1 VPFVTQPAQ
10 PNLTMTTHS
19 GPIHSHPLARLV
31 FWVGFR
37 VENVLAS
44 MAVVGI
50 ACAAVTAAL
59 LPATRLQAADR
70 YYDVDPLTAPIDG
83 GTANWSDANWKA
95 TADATAG
102 GSWTV
107 NDSAFFQAIVGSPPT
122 TTITLAGTE
131 TATAV
136 TFDGAGYTLA
146 GGTLGLAGTGGGNWI
161 TMNADGAIASAL
173 SVMRFKGSAEA
184 TISGG
189 GALGGNRIVLG
200 DGGGTTV
207 TVRQTAGAITTSD
220 YLMIGGNKVADSRGH
235 YIMDGGSLQV
245 SSGAYFGWGHAMSSG
260 TFTQNGGTVTIGG
273 QGLQLGIEGGSGTY
287 ILNSG
292 TLDSYF
298 GQLAT
303 TGGFTFGGD
312 GTFKVAG
319 GFTTQSGV
327 TTTIASGATAKIDTA
342 SQTVTW
348 SNELSGPQAAGL
360 TKSGFGTLILNGN
373 FTGNTTVER
382 GLLRVSNAT
391 SLGTGTV
398 TIPDVP
404 LGTLASSGGAID
416 LNGFSFNNDF
426 FIGDRSS
433 GPADI
438 GALHNSAAGTTSVLS
453 GNVHIGGENYG
464 GGAGNTVFQG
474 VVSGGK
480 VTHYAVY
487 KQGTGTWSF
496 TNEANTFEGFWYQ
509 IGGTTEV
516 TKLANINE
524 ASSLGR
530 PTTSTNNQVR
540 FGLNGNG
547 GGRILYTGSA
557 ASTSDRAF
565 VLQGDKAAD
574 SNRIDAS
581 GSVAAATLTL
591 TGNVTTAGSG
601 WNFALGGTN
610 AGVNVYAGSIGNG
623 TNLALLKDGP
633 TTWRLTGSNT
643 FTGATTVAGGV
654 LSLGAPGALAGGGNL
669 VFTGGTLQFTAG
681 NTVDYGARIKNST
694 SAIAI
699 DTNGQSVTLAGGID
713 ASNAGGL
720 TKSGA
725 GTLVL
730 GGTNSYTA
738 TTTVAAG
745 RLAVNGSLA
754 GGVTVQSGAN
764 LGGSGSIGGTI
775 GGAGTVNPGNS
786 PGILTAAAVDPSAGT
801 DFVFEFSGTAPTY
814 GNASA
819 SVNDVLRLTGS
830 TPFTSAL
837 SSANTKTLFLN
848 FTKAELTVGTGSIL
862 SLEGGFFTDL
872 QTDFTSLLN
881 NQTWNNA
888 GFQVYVR
895 GNGLGTDNFLDGVGY
910 YNWRNPAMF
919 GWDQSLFLSTVPRT
933 ADFGSGNV
941 EGQAMLLTIAVPEPS
956 TWALALAGLAC
967 GGWALRRRTGRTGAE
982 IH

>member
-1 VPFVTQPAQ
+1 MPQQTTITSFNSRFRAAWVIAVAMLLFVLRA
-10 PNLTMTTHS
+10 S
-19 GPIHSHPLARLV
+19 G
-31 FWVGFR
+31 
-37 VENVLAS
+37 
-44 MAVVGI
+44 
-50 ACAAVTAAL
+50 
-59 LPATRLQAADR
+59 QAADR
-70 YYDVDPLTAPIDG
+70 YYDVVPGTAPIDG
-83 GTANWSDANWKA
+83 GTANWADANWKTTA
-95 TADATAG
+95 TGTTG
-102 GSWTV
+102 GSWTA
-107 NDSAFFQAIVGSPPT
+107 NDSAFFDAIVGSPTT
-122 TTITLAGTE
+122 TTITLGGTE

-136 TFDGAGYTLA
+136 TFNGPGYTLT
-146 GGTLGLAGTGGGNWI
+146 GGTLGLAGTEGSNWI

-189 GALGGNRIVLG
+189 GALGSNRIVLG
-200 DGGGTTV
+200 DSGGTTV

-220 YLMIGGNKVADSRGH
+220 YMMIGGNNVANASGH

-245 SSGAYFGWGHAMSSG
+245 SQGAYFGWGSATSSG

-273 QGLQLGIEGGSGTY
+273 QGLQLGISGGSGTY

-298 GQLAT
+298 GQNAT

-327 TTTIASGATAKIDTA
+327 ITTIATGATAKIDTA

-404 LGTLASSGGAID
+404 VEILASSGGGID

-426 FIGDRSS
+426 YVGSRSS

-438 GALHNSAAGTTSVLS
+438 GALHNSAVGTTSVLS
-453 GNVHIGGENYG
+453 GDITIGGENYG
-464 GGAGNTVFQG
+464 GGAGNTVF
-474 VVSGGK
+474 SGLITGG
-480 VTHYAVY
+480 TNNRYAFF
-487 KQGTGTWSF
+487 KRDAGTWTF
-496 TNEANTFEGFWYQ
+496 TNDANTFDGWWYQ

-516 TKLANINE
+516 KTLANINE

-530 PTTSTNNQVR
+530 PTTSDMNQVR
-540 FGLNGNG
+540 YGFGGNG

-574 SNRIDAS
+574 SNRVDAS

-591 TGNVTTAGSG
+591 TGNVTTAGGG
-601 WNFALGGTN
+601 WNFAIGGTN

-643 FTGATTVAGGV
+643 FSGATTVAAGV
-654 LSLGAPGALAGGGNL
+654 LSLGAPGALAGSGNL

-713 ASNAGGL
+713 ATNAGGL

-730 GGTNSYTA
+730 GGTNGYTG
-738 TTTVAAG
+738 TTTVTAG
-745 RLAVNGSLA
+745 RLAVNGSIA

-764 LGGSGSIGGTI
+764 LGGSGTIGGTI

-786 PGILTAAAVDPSAGT
+786 PGILTAAAVDPTAGT
-801 DFVFEFSGTAPTY
+801 KFVFEFSGTAPNY

-837 SSANTKTLFLN
+837 TSANTKTLFLN
-848 FTKAELTVGTGSIL
+848 FTKAQLALGTT
-862 SLEGGFFTDL
+862 LEGGFFTDL

-895 GNGLGTDNFLDGVGY
+895 GDGNGTDNALNGVGY

-919 GWDQSLFLSTVPRT
+919 GWEQSLFLSTVPRT
-933 ADFGSGNV
+933 ADFGGGNV
-941 EGQAMLLTIAVPEPS
+941 DGQVMLLTVAVPEPS
-956 TWALALAGLAC
+956 TYCMALAGLAC
-967 GGWALRRRTGRTGAE
+967 GGFSMFRRRKQA
-982 IH
+982 